1 MRPFLGTFI
10 LLGILSFLISCNNGN
25 NSEKKDKSTTKQ
37 EKIDSSAIKKSK
49 ADSISKAKK
58 EKKVNYNQIGF
69 KLMKS
74 ESLSGLRL
82 DLSSKKVSEIIGEPE
97 EKTDPALWGADG
109 LYHQSW
115 TYTEKGISLDIVG
128 KEGERQTLS
137 RITITEP
144 CTFKTKRKIGIGSRV
159 DEVRTAYQE
168 EIDPASSS
176 ASSIAAGTH
185 YGGVIFGIENK
196 KVNQIFI
203 GIAAE

>member
-1 MRPFLGTFI
+1 MKNKKKVFA
-10 LLGILSFLISCNNGN
+10 LLGILSFLVSCNNSN
-25 NSEKKDKSTTKQ
+25 NSEKKDKPTIKQ

-49 ADSISKAKK
+49 ADSISKSHK
-58 EKKVNYNQIGF
+58 EEEINYSQIGF
-69 KLMKS
+69 KLMKR
-74 ESLSGLRL
+74 ESLGALRL
-82 DLSSKKVSEIIGEPE
+82 DLSSKKVSEILGEPE

-115 TYTEKGISLDIVG
+115 TYTQKGISLDIVG
-128 KEGERQTLS
+128 KEGEKQTVS

-144 CTFKTKRKIGIGSRV
+144 CAFKTKRNIGIGSRI

>member
-1 MRPFLGTFI
+1 MKKIKNVFAIF
-10 LLGILSFLISCNNGN
+10 GILVFVISCNTNTT
-25 NSEKKDKSTTKQ
+25 EKKDKPTTKQ
-37 EKIDSSAIKKSK
+37 EKIDSSAIKKIK
-49 ADSISKAKK
+49 TDSIAKSKNT
-58 EKKVNYNQIGF
+58 EEINYSQLGF
-69 KLMKS
+69 KLMKR
-74 ESLSGLRL
+74 ESLGALRL
-82 DLSSKKVSEIIGEPE
+82 DLSSKKVSEILGEPE

-115 TYTEKGISLDIVG
+115 TYTQKGISLDIVG
-128 KEGERQTLS
+128 KEGENQTVS

-144 CTFKTKRKIGIGSRV
+144 CSFKTKRNIGIGSRI
-159 DEVRTAYQE
+159 DEVRTAYLE